1 MPLGS
6 PVRLLLALALCVGA
20 AAFAVTPAR
29 ASSRIQYGI
38 QDDGWLLY
46 GGGTIDYKVEVL
58 QRLGVDV
65 VRYTIRWDRVARRQ
79 PADARDHTSPA
90 YDWRA
95 EDPILRGLRSG
106 GIDVVVT
113 LLGTPDWANG
123 GRAFNWAPSGQRS
136 FADFAYA
143 AARRYPWIRKWTIWN
158 EPNQARWLRP
168 TSPAVYVEQLLNPA
182 YAAIHS
188 ATRGAV
194 VAGGV
199 TAPRAGAGGG
209 QSPVAWI
216 RGMGAAGARLDAYA
230 HHPYPVRPSSETPS
244 QGGCAHCS
252 TITMAN
258 LERLVREVRQSFGR
272 KRIWLTEYG
281 YQTNPP
287 DRTLG
292 VALVTQAHHLS
303 AASYRAFLAP
313 DVDML
318 IQYLLYDD
326 AEPAGWQ
333 SGLFTQPGA
342 VKPAYWAFRLPV
354 TQVRRLGDQAEF
366 WGQVRPGSGRLAY
379 RVRLYEGGRWRRVGG
394 IRRTD
399 GRGVFVA
406 TVRARRG
413 SLLQVW
419 SMRDQRYSVAL
430 RVR

>member
-1 MPLGS
+1 MQLGS

-20 AAFAVTPAR
+20 AASAGAPAQ

-46 GGGTIDYKVEVL
+46 GGGTVDYKVDVL
-58 QRLGVDV
+58 KRLGVDI
-65 VRYTIRWDRVARRQ
+65 VRYTVRWDRVAPQR
-79 PADARDHTSPA
+79 PTNARDHTSAA
-90 YDWRA
+90 YEWGADDA
-95 EDPILRGLRSG
+95 ILRGLRGG
-106 GIDVVVT
+106 GIDVVVS
-113 LLGTPDWANG
+113 LLGAPGWANG
-123 GRAFNWAPSGQRS
+123 GRTFNWAPNDERS
-136 FADFAYA
+136 FADFAFA
-143 AARRYPWIRKWTIWN
+143 AAKRYPWVRKWTIWN

-168 TSPAVYVEQLLNPA
+168 TTPEVYVRRLLNPG

-188 ATRGAV
+188 ATRTAV

-209 QSPVAWI
+209 RSPVAWI
-216 RGMGAAGARLDAYA
+216 REMGALRARLDVYA
-230 HHPYPVRPSSETPS
+230 HHPYPVRPNTETPS
-244 QGGCAHCS
+244 TGGCAHCA
-252 TITMAN
+252 TITMAD
-258 LERLVREVRQSFGR
+258 LERLRREVRRAFGT

-292 VALVTQAHHLS
+292 VPPVTQAHYLS
-303 AASYRAFLAP
+303 AASHRAFLAP

-326 AEPAGWQ
+326 AEQAGWQ

-342 VKPAYWAFRLPV
+342 VKPSYWAFRLPV
-354 TQVRRLGDQAEF
+354 TQVRRVRDQAVF

-379 RVRLYEGGRWRRVGG
+379 SVRLNEGGRWRRVGG

-399 GRGVFVA
+399 GRGIFAV

-413 SLLQVW
+413 SLIQVW
-419 SMRDQRYSVAL
+419 SVRDQRYSVAL

>member
-1 MPLGS
+1 
-6 PVRLLLALALCVGA
+6 VRLLLALAFCAGA
-20 AAFAVTPAR
+20 AATAVTPAL

-46 GGGTIDYKVEVL
+46 GGGTVDYKVDVL

-65 VRYTIRWDRVARRQ
+65 VRYTIRWDRVAPQR
-79 PADARDHTSPA
+79 PANARDHTSSA
-90 YDWRA
+90 YVWGV
-95 EDPILRGLRSG
+95 EDAILRGLRGG
-106 GIDVVVT
+106 GIDVVVS
-113 LLGTPDWANG
+113 LLGAPGWANG
-123 GRAFNWAPSGQRS
+123 GRTFNWAPSDERS
-136 FADFAYA
+136 FADFAFA

-168 TSPAVYVEQLLNPA
+168 TTPEVYVRRLLNPG

-209 QSPVAWI
+209 RSPVAWI
-216 RGMGAAGARLDAYA
+216 RGMGTARARLDAYA
-230 HHPYPVRPSSETPS
+230 HHPYPVRPSSETPTT
-244 QGGCAHCS
+244 GGCAHCS
-252 TITMAN
+252 TITMAD
-258 LERLVREVRQSFGR
+258 LERLRREVRRSFGT
-272 KRIWLTEYG
+272 KRLWLTEYG

-292 VALVTQAHHLS
+292 VAPVTQAHHLS

-326 AEPAGWQ
+326 AEAAGWQ

-354 TQVRRLGDQAEF
+354 TQVRRRGEQAEF

-379 RVRLYEGGRWRRVGG
+379 SVRLNEGGRWRRVGG

-399 GRGVFVA
+399 GRGIFAV

-413 SLLQVW
+413 SLIQVW
-419 SMRDQRYSVAL
+419 SVRDQRYSVAL

>member
-1 MPLGS
+1 
-6 PVRLLLALALCVGA
+6 VRLLLAVALCVGA
-20 AAFAVTPAR
+20 GGFAVTPAS

-46 GGGTIDYKVEVL
+46 GGGTVDYKVDVL

-65 VRYTIRWDRVARRQ
+65 VRYTIRWDRVARRR
-79 PADARDHTSPA
+79 PANAREHTSSG
-90 YDWRA
+90 YEWGA
-95 EDPILRGLRSG
+95 EDPILRGLRKG
-106 GIDVVVT
+106 GIDVVAT
-113 LLGTPDWANG
+113 LLGTPEWANG
-123 GRAFNWAPSGQRS
+123 GRSFNWAPSDERS

-168 TSPAVYVEQLLNPA
+168 TTPAVYVERLLNPA

-188 ATRGAV
+188 ATRRAV

-209 QSPVAWI
+209 RSPVAWI
-216 RGMGAAGARLDAYA
+216 RAMGAAGARLDVYA
-230 HHPYPVRPSSETPS
+230 HHPYPVRPRSETPS
-244 QGGCAHCS
+244 RGGCAHCS
-252 TITMAN
+252 TITMVD
-258 LERLVREVRQSFGR
+258 LERLVREVRRSFGA

-292 VALVTQAHHLS
+292 VAWVTQAHHLS
-303 AASYRAFLAP
+303 AAAHRAFLAP
-313 DVDML
+313 EVDML

-326 AEPAGWQ
+326 FEPAGWQ

-354 TQVRRLGDQAEF
+354 TQVRRRGEQAEF
-366 WGQVRPGSGRLAY
+366 WGQVRPGSGRLGY
-379 RVRLYEGGRWRRVGG
+379 RVRLNEGGRWRWVGG

-399 GRGVFVA
+399 GRGFFVA

-419 SMRDQRYSVAL
+419 SVRDKRYSVAL
-430 RVR
+430 RIR

>member
-6 PVRLLLALALCVGA
+6 PLRLLLALSLCVGA
-20 AAFAVTPAR
+20 AAYAETPAA

-46 GGGTIDYKVEVL
+46 GGGTIDYKVDVL
-58 QRLGVDV
+58 KRLGVDV
-65 VRYTIRWDRVARRQ
+65 VRYTLRWDRVAPRQ
-79 PADARDHTSPA
+79 PSDARDHTSAA
-90 YDWRA
+90 YDWGA
-95 EDPILRGLRSG
+95 DDAILRGLRGG
-106 GIDVVVT
+106 GIDVVVS
-113 LLGTPDWANG
+113 LLGAPGWANG
-123 GRAFNWAPSGQRS
+123 GRTFNWAPNDERS

-143 AARRYPWIRKWTIWN
+143 AAKRYPWVRKWTIWN

-168 TSPAVYVEQLLNPA
+168 TTPEVYVRRLLNPG

-188 ATRGAV
+188 ATPAAV

-209 QSPVAWI
+209 RSPVAWI
-216 RGMGAAGARLDAYA
+216 RGMGAVRARLDVYA
-230 HHPYPVRPSSETPS
+230 HHPYPVRPSTETPWL
-244 QGGCAHCS
+244 GGCAHCS
-252 TITMAN
+252 TITMAD
-258 LERLVREVRQSFGR
+258 LERLRREVRRAFGT

-292 VALVTQAHHLS
+292 VPLVTQAHHLS
-303 AASYRAFLAP
+303 SASYRAFLAP

-342 VKPAYWAFRLPV
+342 VKPGYWGFRLPV
-354 TQVRRLGDQAEF
+354 TQVRRRGAQAEF
-366 WGQVRPGSGRLAY
+366 WGQIRPGSGRLAY
-379 RVRLYEGGRWRRVGG
+379 SVRLYEGGRWRRVGG

-399 GRGVFVA
+399 GRGIFRV
-406 TVRARRG
+406 TVRARPG
-413 SLLQVW
+413 SQLQVW
-419 SMRDQRYSVAL
+419 SVRDQRYSVAL